1 MSSRTPDTEQLVFDL
16 PHRPAL
22 GAEDFLVSSSNQS
35 AIELI
40 DNWPGNWPNFAAAI
54 CGPTGVGKSHLAS
67 VWMERSDAHR
77 LGGIEIADSQVDVL
91 LEHPAVVVE
100 DLDQGIASEKAL
112 FHLLN
117 NARERQKSVLLTSR
131 VAPGELEVDLPDL
144 RSRLRALPVA
154 LITPPDDALLQGLL
168 VKLFLDRQ
176 LQVEP
181 ETIRYILMHIERSA
195 ESALEVVAEMDRLAL
210 AKRRR
215 TTKLLAREV
224 IYKLFPVK
232 P

>member
-1 MSSRTPDTEQLVFDL
+1 MSKQASDTEQLVFDL

-40 DNWPGNWPNFAAAI
+40 DNWPGNWPNYAAAI
-54 CGPTGVGKSHLAS
+54 CGPSGVGKSHLAS
-67 VWMERSDAHR
+67 VWMERSAAHR
-77 LGGIEIADSQVDVL
+77 LTGTEIDADRADAL
-91 LEHPAVVVE
+91 LQFPALVVE
-100 DLDQGIASEKAL
+100 DLHEGIASEKAL

-117 NARERQKSVLLTSR
+117 TARERQKSVLLTSR
-131 VAPGELEVDLPDL
+131 VAPGDLNVDLPDL
-144 RSRLRALPVA
+144 RSRLRALPLA
-154 LITPPDDALLQGLL
+154 MIAPPDDALLQGLL

-181 ETIRYILMHIERSA
+181 ETIRYILTHTERSA
-195 ESALEVVAEMDRLAL
+195 ESALKVVAEMDRLAL
-210 AKRRR
+210 AKHRRA
-215 TTKLLAREV
+215 TKLLAREV

>member
-1 MSSRTPDTEQLVFDL
+1 MSNRATDTEQLVLDL

-22 GAEDFLVSSSNQS
+22 GVEDFLVSSSNQS

-40 DNWPGNWPNFAAAI
+40 DHWPDNWPNFAAAL
-54 CGPTGVGKSHLAS
+54 CGPSGVGKSHLAS
-67 VWMERSDAHR
+67 VWMDRSDAHR
-77 LGGIEIADSQVDVL
+77 LNGYDITDDGADVL
-91 LEHPAVVVE
+91 LDHPALVIE
-100 DLDQGIASEKAL
+100 DLHDGIGSEKAL
-112 FHLLN
+112 FHILN
-117 NARERQKSVLLTSR
+117 IARERQKSVLLTSR
-131 VAPGELEVDLPDL
+131 IAPGDIDVSLPDL

-154 LITPPDDALLQGLL
+154 LIAPPDDALLQGLL

-176 LQVEP
+176 MQIEP
-181 ETIRYILMHIERSA
+181 ETIRYILTHTERSA
-195 ESALEVVAEMDRLAL
+195 ESALQIVAEMDRLAL

-215 TTKLLAREV
+215 ATKLLAREV

>member
-1 MSSRTPDTEQLVFDL
+1 MSAASGTEQLVLDL

-35 AIELI
+35 AIDLI
-40 DNWPGNWPNFAAAI
+40 DNWPDNWPNSAAAI
-54 CGPTGVGKSHLAS
+54 CGPAGVGKSHLAS
-67 VWMERSDAHR
+67 VWIDRSNAHR
-77 LGGIEIADSQVDVL
+77 LQATDINDDCADVL
-91 LEHPAVVVE
+91 LDYPALVVE
-100 DLDQGIASEKAL
+100 DLHAGIGSEKAI

-117 NARERQKSVLLTSR
+117 TARERQKSVLLTSR
-131 VAPGELEVDLPDL
+131 TAPGDLEVGLPDL
-144 RSRLRALPVA
+144 RSRLRALPLA
-154 LITPPDDALLQGLL
+154 MIAPPDDALLQGLL

-176 LQVEP
+176 LQVDP
-181 ETIRYILMHIERSA
+181 ETIRYILTHTERSA
-195 ESALEVVAEMDRLAL
+195 ESALKIVAEMDRLAL